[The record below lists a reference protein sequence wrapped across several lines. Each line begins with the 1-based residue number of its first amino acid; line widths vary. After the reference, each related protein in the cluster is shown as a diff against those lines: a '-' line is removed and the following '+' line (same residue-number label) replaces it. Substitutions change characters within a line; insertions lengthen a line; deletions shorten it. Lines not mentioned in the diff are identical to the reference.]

1 MKKYIFLFG
10 VTLTTFILSSTTTK
24 NQTTGEKIMI
34 RHVSPTNNKKV
45 QTIKINVN
53 KLQSHLEHGDTIVK
67 PQ

>member
-1 MKKYIFLFG
+1 
-10 VTLTTFILSSTTTK
+10 
-24 NQTTGEKIMI
+24 MI